1 MKKVLLILL
10 FAISFQISKSQSLSR
25 ERVAKIKSA
34 TVRITIEGTNS
45 VGSGF
50 FINNQGLVATC
61 FHVIKPAIQANG
73 RFNKIFV
80 ELNTGEIIE
89 YGIIT
94 RIATDTNWAKNA
106 ISFDYCLLAPV
117 KPSGFRTFPF
127 LKLGNFDDAN
137 EGDEIYTC
145 GYPIG
150 IKQQFLTEGIISTK
164 YIEDSNRVYFNNRTF
179 FAPRDQAL
187 LDITLN
193 RGNSGG
199 AIIKIGTTIND
210 DEVIGIADFI
220 ITPAGSQ
227 SEQMIDLLLSAS
239 GNIRLSGVDPNYV
252 FAQIF
257 SIISSLSIGV
267 SGCISI
273 NHLVSW
279 LAHNN

>member
-1 MKKVLLILL
+1 MKILILFL
-10 FAISFQISKSQSLSR
+10 FILSSQISKSQSLTS
-25 ERVAKIKSA
+25 ERVAKIKAA
-34 TVRITIEGTNS
+34 TVRITIDSTSS

-50 FINNQGLVATC
+50 FIDNHGMVATC
-61 FHVIKPAIQANG
+61 FHVINPAFKANG
-73 RFNKIFV
+73 GLNKIFV
-80 ELNTGEIIE
+80 ELNSGEIIE
-89 YGIIT
+89 YGILKG
-94 RIATDTNWAKNA
+94 IATDSNWAKDA

-117 KPSGFRTFPF
+117 KRLSRTFPF
-127 LKLGNFDDAN
+127 LKLGNFADAN

-150 IKQQFLTEGIISTK
+150 IKQQFLTTGIISTK
-164 YIEDSNRVYFNNRTF
+164 YVEDSNKVYFVNRTF

-199 AIIKIGTTIND
+199 AIIKTGATIND
-210 DEVIGIADFI
+210 DEVIGMADFI

-239 GNIRLSGVDPNYV
+239 GGVRVSGVDPNYV

-257 SIISSLSIGV
+257 SIISNLSIGV

-279 LAHNN
+279 LARNK

>member
-1 MKKVLLILL
+1 MKRFIACVIL
-10 FAISFQISKSQSLSR
+10 FISFNIVNSQSLSP
-25 ERVAKIKSA
+25 ERVNKIKAA
-34 TVRITIEGTNS
+34 TVRITIDGSNS

-50 FINNQGLVATC
+50 FVNNQGLVVTC
-61 FHVIKPAIQANG
+61 FHVIEPALHSDG
-73 RFNKIFV
+73 RLSKIFV

-89 YGIIT
+89 YGLIKK
-94 RIATDTNWAKNA
+94 IAMDTNWQKNA
-106 ISFDYCLLAPV
+106 ISFDYCLLAPLN
-117 KPSGFRTFPF
+117 SSLRIFPF
-127 LKLGNFDDAN
+127 LKIGNFDDAN

-150 IKQQFLTEGIISTK
+150 IKQQFLSMGIISTK
-164 YIEDSNRVYFNNRTF
+164 YTEDSNKVIYNNQIIIT
-179 FAPRDQAL
+179 PRNQAL

-199 AIIKIGTTIND
+199 AIVKIGNTIND

-227 SEQMIDLLLSAS
+227 SEQMINLLLSAS
-239 GNIRLSGVDPNYV
+239 GAVKISGVDPNYV

-257 SIISSLSIGV
+257 SIISNLSIGV

-273 NHLVSW
+273 NHLASW

>member
-1 MKKVLLILL
+1 MKLFILAL
-10 FAISFQISKSQSLSR
+10 FISSFQISKSQSLSP
-25 ERVAKIKSA
+25 ERVAKIKAA
-34 TVRITIEGTNS
+34 TVRITIDSINS

-50 FINNQGLVATC
+50 FINNHGLVVTC
-61 FHVIKPAIQANG
+61 FHVIQPSLQIGG
-73 RFNKIFV
+73 RIRKIFV

-89 YGIIT
+89 YGIIQK
-94 RIATDTNWAKNA
+94 IVMDTNWTKNA
-106 ISFDYCLLAPV
+106 LSFDYCLLAPV
-117 KPSGFRTFPF
+117 HPQTSRIFPF
-127 LKLGNFDDAN
+127 LKIGNFDKAI
-137 EGDEIYTC
+137 EGEEIYTC

-164 YIEDSNRVYFNNRTF
+164 YIEDSNKVYYANRTF

-199 AIIKIGTTIND
+199 AIIKIGDTIND

-227 SEQMIDLLLSAS
+227 SEQMINLLLSAS
-239 GNIRLSGVDPNYV
+239 GGVKISGVDPNYV

-257 SIISSLSIGV
+257 SIISNLSIGV